1 MLAVRYASVAI
12 KGCRYDQ
19 VGATSCRP
27 KIWSMFSC
35 SRSNCKYSRKDMRFL
50 CILTT
55 DMGGMES
62 SNTCIMLDIGGLVL
76 HLFLAKPPISS
87 TAFTDPMKSMPI
99 PWGYPKDINIWAA
112 QRGFTSWHRALFQ
125 HQKIRGFPIQSKKDG
140 KRSVHLGK
148 ILSFWLALWCM
159 MDQGC
164 IGSHLTPDLAW
175 KGCQDCQEESFCP
188 KQCGKNICAIL
199 RIGVMIL
206 DLHLSMKCTGI
217 LCCYMWSAYPNGQ
230 SLDFQVQTVSKAW
243 AWKLRQFR
251 LNQKVANTTLLW
263 CLHMWA
269 RNHDNTCIV
278 LCMYIMNRSWL
289 RLRISGMTMVTKCN
303 SKTLS
308 RTGNV

>member
-62 SNTCIMLDIGGLVL
+62 SNTCIMLVPGLNLHLVL
-76 HLFLAKPPISS
+76 YKATNIKHCIHRSNEINANSLGVPQRHQHLSCPTRLHQLAPCPVSG
-87 TAFTDPMKSMPI
+87 T
-99 PWGYPKDINIWAA
+99 
-112 QRGFTSWHRALFQ
+112 
-125 HQKIRGFPIQSKKDG
+125 SKKMGKKHG
-140 KRSVHLGK
+140 KRPAHLGK

-164 IGSHLTPDLAW
+164 IGSHLTPDLTW

-188 KQCGKNICAIL
+188 KQCGNNICAIL

-217 LCCYMWSAYPNGQ
+217 LCCYM
-230 SLDFQVQTVSKAW
+230 
-243 AWKLRQFR
+243 
-251 LNQKVANTTLLW
+251 
-263 CLHMWA
+263 
-269 RNHDNTCIV
+269 
-278 LCMYIMNRSWL
+278 
-289 RLRISGMTMVTKCN
+289 
-303 SKTLS
+303 
-308 RTGNV
+308 